1 MSGKLA
7 PSIMYLTC
15 KHRDDQMDVYNA
27 PRDPGLSCE
36 QFMDMDEEDN
46 KDIEEEENNDST
58 QLLHIPPV
66 RAMTRSQPTSCSAS
80 VARST
85 ASSTPS
91 QVNPFLSYPAEDQ
104 LKTIKLLYV
113 PDPTRAKDQLDV
125 THSLSW
131 VKHHLRLD
139 QLKLIKHLKRFYAK
153 ARSGKDDLDGRGL
166 PYRLFEW
173 VSDLP

>member
-1 MSGKLA
+1 MSGKLT

-15 KHRDDQMDVYNA
+15 EHRDDQMDVDDA
-27 PRDPGLSCE
+27 PKDPGLSRE
-36 QFMDMDEEDN
+36 QFMDVDEEGDE
-46 KDIEEEENNDST
+46 DVEEEENDDST
-58 QLLHIPPV
+58 QLLRIPPV
-66 RAMTRSQPTSCSAS
+66 MGTTRSQPTSRSAS

-91 QVNPFLSYPAEDQ
+91 QVNPFLLYPAEDRP
-104 LKTIKLLYV
+104 KTIKLLYV
-113 PDPTRAKDQLDV
+113 PDPTRAKDRLDV

-131 VKHHLRLD
+131 VKRHLRPD
-139 QLKLIKHLKRFYAK
+139 QLTSIKHLKGFYAK
-153 ARSGKDDLDGRGL
+153 ARSGKDDLDGGGL